1 MENPVNYAVAIL
13 LVAAALGC
21 SNPKNTKIPRDLSQ
35 LQTIKPS
42 LDKMTEEERAVFASY
57 MMTRLMRKV
66 PGTEGTGNPIPEG
79 MTIGKAIE
87 EQRAFLAT
95 LSPEQQQRIYRSNKP
110 SAPQSK

>member
-1 MENPVNYAVAIL
+1 MKYAVAIL

-35 LQTIKPS
+35 LHTIKPS
-42 LDKMTEEERAVFASY
+42 LDKLTEEERAVFASY

-79 MTIGKAIE
+79 MTIGQAIE

-95 LSPEQQQRIYRSNKP
+95 LTPEQQERLYRSKRPAPP
-110 SAPQSK
+110 SK